1 MSAVPKQAPRPAPR
15 PAPRHAPKP
24 ARVPAPATTSRTVR
38 RIPPSPSRRPSPAP
52 RPDPPPRRARR
63 RPLAFFVF
71 SSLVVG
77 AMVLGLTAFNAVLAQ
92 SSFRIADLSKR
103 VQDLSQTY
111 ERLQLEEARLSSPGR
126 IANAARHL
134 GMVLPRQVEVIHV
147 RIPLQDPGTY
157 PRDGGSARSLAL
169 KAVVGGIG

>member
-1 MSAVPKQAPRPAPR
+1 
-15 PAPRHAPKP
+15 
-24 ARVPAPATTSRTVR
+24 
-38 RIPPSPSRRPSPAP
+38 
-52 RPDPPPRRARR
+52 
-63 RPLAFFVF
+63 VF

-77 AMVLGLTAFNAVLAQ
+77 ALVLGLTAFNAVLAQ

-111 ERLQLEEARLSSPGR
+111 ERLQLDAARLSSPGR
-126 IANAARHL
+126 VAKAARKL
-134 GMVLPRQVEVIHV
+134 GMVLPQQVEVIHV
-147 RIPLQDPGTY
+147 RIPLQDPGTH

>member
-1 MSAVPKQAPRPAPR
+1 MSAIPKQIP
-15 PAPRHAPKP
+15 
-24 ARVPAPATTSRTVR
+24 SRTVR
-38 RIPPSPSRRPSPAP
+38 RTPPSPSRRPSPAS

-77 AMVLGLTAFNAVLAQ
+77 GIVLALTAFNAVLAQ
-92 SSFRIADLSKR
+92 SSFRIHDLSTR
-103 VQDLSQTY
+103 VQELSQTY
-111 ERLQLEEARLSSPGR
+111 ERMQLEEARLSSPGR
-126 IANAARHL
+126 IAKAARKL
-134 GMVLPRQVEVIHV
+134 GMVLPEQVEVIHV
-147 RIPLQDPGTY
+147 RIPQQDPASH